1 MGIPIFESSN
11 QVDDLFKKR
20 FTIDL
25 SPNQLTS
32 IKISPNGKNLAISSS
47 NGKIYIYSLGDGKLV
62 TTLTGHTKGVS
73 EIVYS
78 PINSNILAS
87 CSDDLTVRLWNIK
100 TNKCIKIFK
109 KHTYH
114 ITTLKFVQKGNIL
127 ISGSSDET
135 ITIWDITSNK
145 ILTTLAAHSDP
156 VLSIAL
162 TPDDTII
169 ISASYDGLMRLFDL
183 ETSQCL
189 KTLTNS
195 TSHYGTATAS
205 TNDVLNFPIAKVEIS
220 PNGQFILSS
229 SLDGKLRLWNYM
241 ENKVYKTY
249 QGWKKGKICEK
260 FNCDV
265 KFITKSKNHAL
276 IVSGSDDSGLLI
288 WDVQLK
294 DIVYRAEPELVGKD
308 AILGVDVYDQ
318 GIVLCCCSRDGIITV
333 MDMNEKYIKRVQEEY
348 EEEEEVNPKEG
359 DDETPAETPRT
370 ETPREETPGNDTP
383 RDLVSRDDT
392 PI

>member
-1 MGIPIFESSN
+1 MY
-11 QVDDLFKKR
+11 Q
-20 FTIDL
+20 
-25 SPNQLTS
+25 
-32 IKISPNGKNLAISSS
+32 
-47 NGKIYIYSLGDGKLV
+47 
-62 TTLTGHTKGVS
+62 
-73 EIVYS
+73 
-78 PINSNILAS
+78 NIQ
-87 CSDDLTVRLWNIK
+87 
-100 TNKCIKIFK
+100 

-156 VLSIAL
+156 VLSITL

-205 TNDVLNFPIAKVEIS
+205 TNDVLNFPISKVEIS

-249 QGWKKGKICEK
+249 QGWEKGKR
-260 FNCDV
+260 FV
-265 KFITKSKNHAL
+265 RSS
-276 IVSGSDDSGLLI
+276 IV
-288 WDVQLK
+288 
-294 DIVYRAEPELVGKD
+294 
-308 AILGVDVYDQ
+308 
-318 GIVLCCCSRDGIITV
+318 
-333 MDMNEKYIKRVQEEY
+333 M
-348 EEEEEVNPKEG
+348 
-359 DDETPAETPRT
+359 
-370 ETPREETPGNDTP
+370 
-383 RDLVSRDDT
+383 
-392 PI
+392 

>member
-1 MGIPIFESSN
+1 MGLPLLESTN
-11 QVDDLFKKR
+11 QIDDLFKKR
-20 FTIDL
+20 YSISLPST
-25 SPNQLTS
+25 QLTS
-32 IKISPNGKNLAISSS
+32 IKISPNGENLAVSAS
-47 NGKIYIYSLGDGKLV
+47 NGKIYIYNLADGELI

-87 CSDDLTVRLWNIK
+87 CSDDLTVRLWNTK

-156 VLSIAL
+156 VSSITL

-205 TNDVLNFPIAKVEIS
+205 TNDVLNFPISKVEIS

-249 QGWKKGKICEK
+249 QGWEKAKICEK

-265 KFITKSKNHAL
+265 KFITKLKKNPL
-276 IVSGSDDSGLLI
+276 IVSGSDNTGLLI
-288 WDVQLK
+288 WDVQSK
-294 DIVYRAEPELVGKD
+294 DIVFRLTPEIAGKD
-308 AILGVDVYDQ
+308 AILGVDIYDQ
-318 GIVLCCCSRDGIITV
+318 GAVLCCCSRDGVITV
-333 MDMNEKYIKRVQEEY
+333 LDLNEKYIKKAENEEKEQQELD
-348 EEEEEVNPKEG
+348 PREG
-359 DDETPAETPRT
+359 YDETPAETPRT
-370 ETPREETPGNDTP
+370 ETPREESPGNDTP
-383 RDLVSRDDT
+383 RDNITRDDT